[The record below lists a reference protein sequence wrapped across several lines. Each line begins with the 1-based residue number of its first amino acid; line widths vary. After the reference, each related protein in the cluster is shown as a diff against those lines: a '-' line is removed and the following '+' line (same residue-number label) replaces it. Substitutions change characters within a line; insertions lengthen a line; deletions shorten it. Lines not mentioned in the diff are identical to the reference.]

1 MPTKFLKLGIM
12 GRDEYRNR
20 TIEIAKGTY
29 KPKRDEPHIWFES
42 LQSLA
47 QVLSPD
53 NQELLEIILETKPN
67 SIKELEATTGRKSSN
82 LSRTLH
88 MMEQYGLV
96 DLVRDKTLKPV
107 VKATDFK
114 LEFGLTHSYCK
125 KNKAKEDSISSLL
138 EYCAV

>member
-1 MPTKFLKLGIM
+1 MNDKSLKIGIM

-29 KPKRDEPHIWFES
+29 KPKKDEPKIWFES

-96 DLVRDKTLKPV
+96 DLVRDKTLKPM
-107 VKATDFK
+107 VKVTDFK
-114 LEFGLTHSYCK
+114 LEFGLIHSFCK
-125 KNKAKEDSISSLL
+125 KNKAEKKRNTTLL
-138 EYCAV
+138 EQCAF

>member
-1 MPTKFLKLGIM
+1 M
-12 GRDEYRNR
+12 GREEYQKR
-20 TIEIAKGTY
+20 TIEIARGTY
-29 KPKRDEPHIWFES
+29 KPKKDEPKIWFES

-53 NQELLEIILETKPN
+53 NQELLEIIIETKPN

-96 DLVRDKTLKPV
+96 ELVRDKTLKPV

-114 LEFGLTHSYCK
+114 LEFGL
-125 KNKAKEDSISSLL
+125 AKRSKSREKSKSGKL
-138 EYCAV
+138 ECCAV